1 MSWFC
6 TGAGC
11 IPKNMLKNN
20 TRRFNRGPP
29 NASIWNRS
37 SANTNA
43 KAKANANANAKAK
56 AKANIS
62 RNINKAARNRR
73 LATMRLPT
81 PSYPMVVRQRMIP
94 TKPALSEPERVF
106 RYQLNKQF
114 RNTRRKPTPRIQN
127 TNLGEGPISNANIN
141 ALEKELM
148 GNNY

>member
-1 MSWFC
+1 
-6 TGAGC
+6 
-11 IPKNMLKNN
+11 
-20 TRRFNRGPP
+20 
-29 NASIWNRS
+29 
-37 SANTNA
+37 
-43 KAKANANANAKAK
+43 
-56 AKANIS
+56 
-62 RNINKAARNRR
+62 
-73 LATMRLPT
+73 
-81 PSYPMVVRQRMIP
+81 MIP